1 MIYLPDFKNSELH
14 VVHKRSKCL
23 QLVNYYLMEAHG
35 SKYEGLVFVVEKKLK
50 NDEDGSD
57 KAATMLG
64 VNYTKD
70 GIFGKIIS
78 ALTVKECMISK
89 AGKIG
94 KLEELV
100 LTMFE
105 ERFIYGSPLRP
116 PNTHSEVGLY
126 YDLGKFSTEIQS
138 EKMQARYDN

>member
-1 MIYLPDFKNSELH
+1 
-14 VVHKRSKCL
+14 
-23 QLVNYYLMEAHG
+23 
-35 SKYEGLVFVVEKKLK
+35 
-50 NDEDGSD
+50 
-57 KAATMLG
+57 MLG

-89 AGKIG
+89 AGINKKDRWNKGSFVLELQPKSMVAVIRNGQFSNSLPKCATATTTAQRNLKNLCMLYIELVNCYNEGKIG

-105 ERFIYGSPLRP
+105 DEI
-116 PNTHSEVGLY
+116 
-126 YDLGKFSTEIQS
+126 STWSYRLQCYWS
-138 EKMQARYDN
+138 D